1 MPVTEG
7 DLLIDRELADICG
20 LVPFLRLTTPTN
32 VAEQR
37 AAFAAG
43 ATEPAFEYRP
53 LPDLAP
59 IAERLRRVDPEQ
71 AFDPV
76 VRHLAANKKRELE
89 TRLELVAAR
98 GTERFFLASVE
109 LFGHV
114 EDATLELAM
123 ELLTVSEDLP
133 PDRVTISA
141 DEFAAAARDEIDGYR
156 AGYPEL
162 AARVIISDSASGV
175 MVENGD
181 VYIGSDTRLALDRV
195 EHLLHHEV
203 GVHVLTY
210 ANGCAQ
216 PLHLLAAGLAGYDEN
231 QEALG
236 ILAEHLSGGLPVSRL
251 HVLAYRVVAADLR
264 SEQASFADTVARL
277 VELGAGPRT
286 AFTTTMRAYRSG
298 GMTKDAVYLRGL
310 VRLCDHLA
318 SGGTLDG
325 LLVGKVT
332 LEDEPLIAELLE
344 RRVLAPPPL
353 RPRFLDTETA
363 RRLLDEIRAGVN
375 VRQMGGIA
383 A

>member
-7 DLLIDRELADICG
+7 DLVIDRELADICG
-20 LVPFLRLTTPTN
+20 LVPFLRLTTPIN

-71 AFDPV
+71 AVDPV

-114 EDATLELAM
+114 EDAVLELAL
-123 ELLTVSEDLP
+123 ELLTVAEDLP

-162 AARVIISDSASGV
+162 AARVIISDAASGV

-332 LEDEPLIAELLE
+332 LEDEPLITELLE
-344 RRVLAPPPL
+344 RGVLAPPPL
-353 RPRFLDTETA
+353 RPRFLDTDTA
-363 RRLLDEIRAGVN
+363 RRLLGEIRAGVN

>member
-7 DLLIDRELADICG
+7 DLAIDRELADICG
-20 LVPFLRLTTPTN
+20 LVPFLRLTTPIN

-37 AAFAAG
+37 AAFAGG
-43 ATEPAFEYRP
+43 ATEPAFEYRA

-71 AFDPV
+71 AVDPV

-114 EDATLELAM
+114 EDTTLELAL

-156 AGYPEL
+156 SGYPEL
-162 AARVIISDSASGV
+162 AARVIISDTASGV

-181 VYIGSDTRLALDRV
+181 VFIGSDTRLALDRV

-203 GVHVLTY
+203 GIHVLTY

-251 HVLAYRVVAADLR
+251 RVLAYRVVAADLR
-264 SEQASFADTVARL
+264 SEQASFADTVGRL

-332 LEDEPLIAELLE
+332 LEDEPLISELLA
-344 RRVLAPPPL
+344 RNVLVPPPL

-363 RRLLDEIRAGVN
+363 RRLLDHIRAGAN
-375 VRQMGGIA
+375 VRQIGGIA

>member
-123 ELLTVSEDLP
+123 ELLTVSDDLP

>member
-123 ELLTVSEDLP
+123 ELLTVSDDLP

-286 AFTTTMRAYRSG
+286 AFTTTMRAHRSG

>member
-7 DLLIDRELADICG
+7 DLAIDRELADICG
-20 LVPFLRLTTPTN
+20 LVPFLRLTTPIN

-37 AAFAAG
+37 AAFAGG
-43 ATEPAFEYRP
+43 ATEPAFEYRA

-71 AFDPV
+71 AVDPV

-114 EDATLELAM
+114 EDTTLELAL

-156 AGYPEL
+156 SGYPEL
-162 AARVIISDSASGV
+162 AARVIISDTASGV

-181 VYIGSDTRLALDRV
+181 VFIGSDTRLALDRV

-203 GVHVLTY
+203 GIHVLTY

-264 SEQASFADTVARL
+264 SEQASFADTVGRL

-332 LEDEPLIAELLE
+332 LEDEPLISELLE
-344 RRVLAPPPL
+344 RNVLVPPPL

-363 RRLLDEIRAGVN
+363 RRLLDQIRAGAN
-375 VRQMGGIA
+375 VRQIGGIA

>member
-7 DLLIDRELADICG
+7 DLVIDRELADICG
-20 LVPFLRLTTPTN
+20 LVPFLRLTTPIN

-43 ATEPAFEYRP
+43 AAEPAFEYRP

-71 AFDPV
+71 AVDPV

-114 EDATLELAM
+114 EDATLELAL

-141 DEFAAAARDEIDGYR
+141 DEFAAAARDEIDDYR
-156 AGYPEL
+156 EAYPEL
-162 AARVIISDSASGV
+162 AARVIISDTASGV

-195 EHLLHHEV
+195 QHLLHHEV

-236 ILAEHLSGGLPVSRL
+236 MLAEHLSGGLPVSRL
-251 HVLAYRVVAADLR
+251 HVLSYRVVAADLR

-310 VRLCDHLA
+310 VRLCNHLA

-332 LEDEPLIAELLE
+332 LEDEPLISELLE
-344 RRVLAPPPL
+344 RGVLTPPPL

-363 RRLLDEIRAGVN
+363 RRLLDEIRAGAN
-375 VRQMGGIA
+375 VRQIGGIA

>member
-7 DLLIDRELADICG
+7 DLAIDRELADICG
-20 LVPFLRLTTPTN
+20 LVPFLRLTTPIN

-37 AAFAAG
+37 AAFAGG
-43 ATEPAFEYRP
+43 ATEPAFEYRA

-71 AFDPV
+71 AVDPV

-114 EDATLELAM
+114 EDTTLELAL

-156 AGYPEL
+156 SGYPEL
-162 AARVIISDSASGV
+162 AARVIISDTASGV

-264 SEQASFADTVARL
+264 SEQASFADTVGRL

-332 LEDEPLIAELLE
+332 LEDEPLISELLE

-363 RRLLDEIRAGVN
+363 RRLLDQIRAGAN
-375 VRQMGGIA
+375 VRQIGGIA

>member
-7 DLLIDRELADICG
+7 DLVIDRELADICG
-20 LVPFLRLTTPTN
+20 LVPLLRLTTPIN

-43 ATEPAFEYRP
+43 AMEPAFEYRP

-59 IAERLRRVDPEQ
+59 IVERLRRVDPEQ
-71 AFDPV
+71 AVDPV
-76 VRHLAANKKRELE
+76 VRYLTANKKRELE

-114 EDATLELAM
+114 EDAILELAL

-162 AARVIISDSASGV
+162 AARVIISDTASGV

-181 VYIGSDTRLALDRV
+181 VYVGSDTRLALDRV

-332 LEDEPLIAELLE
+332 LEDEPLIADLLE
-344 RRVLAPPPL
+344 RRVLAPAPL

-363 RRLLDEIRAGVN
+363 RRLLDEIRAGVD
-375 VRQMGGIA
+375 VRQIGGIA

>member
-1 MPVTEG
+1 
-7 DLLIDRELADICG
+7 
-20 LVPFLRLTTPTN
+20 
-32 VAEQR
+32 
-37 AAFAAG
+37 
-43 ATEPAFEYRP
+43 
-53 LPDLAP
+53 
-59 IAERLRRVDPEQ
+59 
-71 AFDPV
+71 
-76 VRHLAANKKRELE
+76 
-89 TRLELVAAR
+89 
-98 GTERFFLASVE
+98 
-109 LFGHV
+109 
-114 EDATLELAM
+114 
-123 ELLTVSEDLP
+123 
-133 PDRVTISA
+133 
-141 DEFAAAARDEIDGYR
+141 
-156 AGYPEL
+156 
-162 AARVIISDSASGV
+162 